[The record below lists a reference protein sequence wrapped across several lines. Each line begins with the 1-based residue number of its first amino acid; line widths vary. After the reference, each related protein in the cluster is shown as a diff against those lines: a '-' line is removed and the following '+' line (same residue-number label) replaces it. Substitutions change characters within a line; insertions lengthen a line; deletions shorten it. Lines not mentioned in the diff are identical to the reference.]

1 VAALRVTDCL
11 KAQVHGLSNQAQK
24 RHKTKGDLHMSYQ
37 NTLIIGNVGGEVTLR
52 TTTTGKQVANFSVA
66 VNERFGDQEQT
77 TWFQVVTWEQ
87 LAQIA
92 ADHIDKG
99 QLLLVEG
106 RVSASTWTD
115 QNGGVQVALKLTAR
129 NIRFLGGKP
138 GEQD

>member
-1 VAALRVTDCL
+1 
-11 KAQVHGLSNQAQK
+11 
-24 RHKTKGDLHMSYQ
+24 MSYQ

-52 TTTTGKQVANFSVA
+52 TTTTGKQVANFSIA
-66 VNERFGDQEQT
+66 VNERFGEQEQT
-77 TWFQVVTWEQ
+77 TWFQVVAWEQ

-115 QNGGVQVALKLTAR
+115 QSGSIQVTLKLTAR
-129 NIRFLGGKP
+129 NIRFLGGRP
-138 GEQD
+138 SEQG

>member
-1 VAALRVTDCL
+1 
-11 KAQVHGLSNQAQK
+11 
-24 RHKTKGDLHMSYQ
+24 MSYQ

-52 TTTTGKQVANFSVA
+52 TTNTGKQVVNFSVA

-77 TWFQVVTWEQ
+77 TWFQVVAWEQ

-115 QNGGVQVALKLTAR
+115 QNGGVQVAQKLTAR